1 MQPMMTVQEVAKIL
15 KIQDEGVRR
24 EVQRGNLAAHR
35 IGRLYRFKAE
45 DVADYLDETTVS
57 G

>member
-45 DVADYLDETTVS
+45 DVEDYLDETTVI